1 MEEKLIPHLSNG
13 AGKDGTGR
21 DFLWVRR
28 KKRDRENGED
38 FSSLE
43 KEEEE
48 EKEAPM
54 INDATAAA
62 AARAQSPEK
71 LSSRLLLLLPSAP
84 GKKKSFGSD
93 FLRLPGCSERKGI

>member
-1 MEEKLIPHLSNG
+1 MVQEK
-13 AGKDGTGR
+13 TGPGEI
-21 DFLWVRR
+21 FLWVRR

-38 FSSLE
+38 FSPLE

-48 EKEAPM
+48 EEEKRAPM

-71 LSSRLLLLLPSAP
+71 LSSRLLLLLLPSAP
-84 GKKKSFGSD
+84 GKRKSFGSD
-93 FLRLPGCSERKGI
+93 FLRLPGCSER